1 MYTISGLDS
10 SQQPLSLAWEVQGGD
25 TVADGTTGL
34 VGVKTDRKVI
44 NDGLVY
50 QASDS
55 AVPVIVAAY
64 SSHLEVTAGRNV
76 NLYS

>member
-1 MYTISGLDS
+1 MV
-10 SQQPLSLAWEVQGGD
+10 QQPSA
-25 TVADGTTGL
+25 